1 MTRLLFVDD
10 HPLYRSGVQ
19 LTLARAMPQV
29 RVDLAGSADEAL
41 AVLEQDADFDLCLTD
56 FRLPGR
62 DGLGLLAEV
71 DRMWP
76 AVAGGLLCADPTPD
90 LVRRAR
96 GQGCVACLSKDRDMD
111 ALVAALADLFQGR
124 MVFDGDEAP
133 TTALT
138 EKRRRLLEL
147 AAHGFSN
154 KAIARELGCS
164 VSTVK
169 EHWTTIFERL
179 AVANRAEAVSRAHQ
193 LRLI

>member
-19 LTLARAMPQV
+19 LTLARALPDLQV
-29 RVDLAGSADEAL
+29 ELAGSADEAL
-41 AVLEQDADFDLCLTD
+41 AVLEADANFDLCLTD

-62 DGLGLLAEV
+62 DGLGLLGEV
-71 DRMWP
+71 GRLWP

-96 GQGCVACLSKDRDMD
+96 AQGCVACLSKDRDMA
-111 ALVAALADLFQGR
+111 ALVQGLSELFEGR
-124 MVFDGDEAP
+124 MVFDGDTAP
-133 TTALT
+133 PASIT
-138 EKRRRLLEL
+138 ERRRHLLQL
-147 AAHGFSN
+147 ASNGLSN

-169 EHWTTIFERL
+169 EHWTAIFDRL
-179 AVANRAEAVSRAHQ
+179 SVANRAEAVSRAHQ